1 MGGGGEKRD
10 TYTLVWVQ
18 MYIQISALLAYHIF
32 PAGIINQDMLAV
44 AGLSHFL

>member
-1 MGGGGEKRD
+1 MGGGRYS
-10 TYTLVWVQ
+10 YTCMGTNV
-18 MYIQISALLAYHIF
+18 YSDFSTFGIPYF